1 MTKISYAIPVCN
13 EFVEIQKLLSFL
25 LKNKR
30 NEDNIVILFDSK
42 NGSTKVEEFLRAK
55 SINKEF
61 SWFSYEFEGDF
72 AKMKNKLTSLCNGD
86 YVFQI
91 DADEIPNKILIE
103 NLPHILDMNETVDVF
118 RIPRINTVKGITE
131 EHTKKWGWNI
141 DNKGWINF
149 PDPQWRVYRNSDK
162 IKWENLYKKTHE
174 LLKGFKE
181 IADLPYEE
189 EYCIYHPKTIE
200 RQEKQN
206 NLYQKL
212 ELENYG

>member
-61 SWFSYEFEGDF
+61 SWFSYEFDGDF
-72 AKMKNKLTSLCNGD
+72 AKMKNKLTSLCDGEFI
-86 YVFQI
+86 FQI
-91 DADEIPNKILIE
+91 DADEIPNELLVK
-103 NLPHILDMNETVDVF
+103 NLFHILDMNKTVDVF
-118 RIPRINTVKGITE
+118 RVPRINTVEGITE
-131 EHTKKWGWNI
+131 EHTQKWGWNI
-141 DNKGWINF
+141 NNKGWVNF